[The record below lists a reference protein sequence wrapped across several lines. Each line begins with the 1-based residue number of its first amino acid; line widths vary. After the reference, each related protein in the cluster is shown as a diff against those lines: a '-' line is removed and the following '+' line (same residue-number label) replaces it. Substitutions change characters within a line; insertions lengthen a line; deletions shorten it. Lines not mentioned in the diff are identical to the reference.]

1 MGQGAFFMLRSI
13 YHGIQTTG
21 KCLQT
26 PLLLIIRLY
35 WGYEFAATGFGKLA
49 ALDQITVYFQSLG
62 IPFPYFNALLTGC
75 VELVCG
81 ALLVLGLFTRVAA
94 IPLIVVTTV
103 AYLTAESVPLM
114 TLIHQRDPSAFFAAT
129 PFLFL
134 YASVILFCF
143 GPGKASCD
151 YFIEK

>member
-1 MGQGAFFMLRSI
+1 MGQGEFFMLRSI

-21 KCLQT
+21 KCLQS

-35 WGYEFAATGFGKLA
+35 WGYEFAVTGFGKLA
-49 ALDQITVYFQSLG
+49 ALDKITVYFQSLG
-62 IPFPYFNALLTGC
+62 IPFPYFNAMLTGC

-81 ALLVLGLFTRVAA
+81 SLLVLGLFTRVAS
-94 IPLIVVTTV
+94 IPLIVVTAV
-103 AYLTAESVPLM
+103 AYLTAESVALM
-114 TLIHQRDPSAFFAAT
+114 SLTQQLDPSALFAAT

-134 YASVILFCF
+134 YACLILFCF
-143 GPGKASCD
+143 GPGKISCD